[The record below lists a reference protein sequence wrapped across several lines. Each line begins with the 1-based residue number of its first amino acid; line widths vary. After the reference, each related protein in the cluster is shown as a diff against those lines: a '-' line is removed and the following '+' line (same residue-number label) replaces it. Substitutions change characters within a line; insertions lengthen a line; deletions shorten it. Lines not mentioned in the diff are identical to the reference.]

1 MIKFQGIG
9 AQGNYSQAGK
19 AVADDTLR
27 SFLAARRNSPNYGE
41 MAITAADIRKTEKLA
56 TLKNQAEVAATR
68 LTADADVK
76 AKKMQ
81 IDSASKLKTAKRKAG
96 ALAVAGQ
103 MATEAGALFGQEKR
117 QLRELGGDDTYY
129 NNQTALINKRRG
141 EIETR
146 MEEGYGTKSEPS
158 TESPTSTTS
167 LPVSTQSSDG
177 WANWSKVIRAG
188 EGTPGADGY
197 QTMFGGGKF
206 SDMSKHPD
214 QVVSKSGYNSS
225 AAGAYQF
232 LTPTW
237 NMASKALNLTDFSP
251 ASQEKAGRYL
261 AEKRGLNINKP
272 INTIEEFRT
281 ELDKIAPEWASM
293 PYSGKGVNG
302 GGYGTSYYGQGGISL
317 EEAYK
322 LFKGG

>member
-1 MIKFQGIG
+1 MIKFQGLG

-27 SFLAARRNSPNYGE
+27 AFLAARRNSPNMSE
-41 MAITAADIRKTEKLA
+41 IALTNAELKKKEKLA

-76 AKKMQ
+76 VGKMR
-81 IDSASKLKTAKRKAG
+81 IDSASKLKSAKRKAG

-103 MATEAGALFGQEKR
+103 MATEAGALFGEEKR
-117 QLRELGGDDTYY
+117 QKREIGADEGYYDNQFTVLRKQMGD
-129 NNQTALINKRRG
+129 
-141 EIETR
+141 IETR
-146 MEEGYGTKSEPS
+146 MKEDYGTKSEPS

-177 WANWSKVIRAG
+177 WANWSRVIRAG
-188 EGTPGADGY
+188 EGTSGGDGY

-237 NMASKALNLTDFSP
+237 NMASTALNLTDFSP

-272 INTIEEFRT
+272 INTIEEFRI

-322 LFKGG
+322 IFKGG